1 MQALCIRGVFAYHPP
16 YFCGKPAGTMRF
28 FPFLK
33 EKIKEYFLQKR
44 KDFLFLSLQKGNI
57 MRKDVIKSLIAL
69 KQEEI
74 PFSIIERDTA
84 LPIDRKKIITVPGV
98 RRCGKSTRMEIAINH
113 LIKEGVSPQ
122 NILWLGFDDER
133 LKNMEAEELDQ
144 VITSYMEMYP
154 DIPIKEAYLFFD
166 EIQLIKDWEYF
177 VLRVYKSY
185 CKNIYICGSNAT
197 MLSSELKS
205 VLRGYPLEYETYPLS
220 FTEFCRFRGISTQ
233 CFLEQ
238 DKARLKTTFDQ
249 YNRSSSFPEIVLTT
263 SKIEQLKL
271 LHGYFDAM
279 ILRDLAEHY
288 HITNTGIL
296 RYFVK
301 RIMANLTKP
310 TSINAIY
317 NDIKSQGLK
326 ISKDE
331 LYLWGDYVCNIFL
344 FLRIPKYDR
353 SLVRERKSLDKYYC
367 IDNGLRS
374 AVLMPQSNDDGKN
387 LENTVFLQLQRQKL
401 PTDKISYFQGKGEC
415 DFVLQREDKVIQL
428 IQVTWSMSD
437 RETREREIKGLLE
450 ASADTGCNELLII
463 THDEESSLEQDG
475 KHIRV
480 VPAWKWLL
488 N

>member
-1 MQALCIRGVFAYHPP
+1 MNI
-16 YFCGKPAGTMRF
+16 

-33 EKIKEYFLQKR
+33 EKIREYFLQKR
-44 KDFLFLSLQKGNI
+44 KDSLFLSLQKGNI

-113 LIKEGVSPQ
+113 LVKEGVSPKK
-122 NILWLGFDDER
+122 ILWLGFDDER
-133 LKNMEAEELDQ
+133 LKSMEAEELDQ
-144 VITSYMEMYP
+144 VITAYMEMYP

-288 HITNTGIL
+288 HITNTRIL

-428 IQVTWSMSD
+428 IQITWSMSD

-480 VPAWKWLL
+480 VPAWKWFL

>member
-1 MQALCIRGVFAYHPP
+1 
-16 YFCGKPAGTMRF
+16 MRF

-133 LKNMEAEELDQ
+133 LKSMEAEELDQ
-144 VITSYMEMYP
+144 VITAYMEMYP

-220 FTEFCRFRGISTQ
+220 FTEFCRFKDISTQ

-238 DKARLKTTFDQ
+238 DKARLKTTFDH
-249 YNRSSSFPEIVLTT
+249 YNRSSSFPGIVLTT

-353 SLVRERKSLDKYYC
+353 SLFRERKSLDKYYC

-437 RETREREIKGLLE
+437 RETRQREIKGLLE

-463 THDEESSLEQDG
+463 THDEESSLEQDS

-480 VPAWKWLL
+480 VPAWQWLL